1 MENESRLCKPI
12 RKPYKLLKCNL
23 ECYILLEFHGQVIDV
38 AKMITRENNAKVK
51 WLDTGCGTGTL
62 ALRALGIEANWEKIN
77 YFIPKS

>member
-1 MENESRLCKPI
+1 M
-12 RKPYKLLKCNL
+12 
-23 ECYILLEFHGQVIDV
+23 